1 MGSYTLSQKADDD
14 IMHIARASVQQWGL
28 ARAERYILNLH
39 EAFERLAEFPDMG
52 RAVDEIRPGYLLMES
67 ASHVIFYRKTE
78 TGILIVRVLH
88 ERMDFTHH
96 L

>member
-1 MGSYTLSQKADDD
+1 M
-14 IMHIARASVQQWGL
+14 GL
-28 ARAERYILNLH
+28 ARAEYYILSLH

-52 RAVDEIRPGYLLMES
+52 RNDDEIRPGYLQIES
-67 ASHVIFYRKTE
+67 ASHAIFYRKTE

-88 ERMDFTHH
+88 ERMDFRRH